1 MVDKM
6 KSTLAHPRVARL
18 KQINYRN
25 LFVYAILI
33 LISYQFIYPLLRMV
47 SMSLMTEDDIINPVV
62 NWIPQSLSFSN
73 FRTAL
78 RVMQPMTT
86 YFNSLWF
93 SGIQALGSTLV
104 AAMAGFALARYD
116 FPLKKFWFFMIIV
129 AFIIPLPVMMV
140 PRTMMVINLQ
150 DYLQDALARDQ
161 FRLLGTVWPQFL
173 LAFGGQGVFSTILI
187 LIFYNFT
194 RMIPPALDEAAAIDG
209 ASSMKIFYHIILK
222 LSVSTLLVIFLL
234 SFVWNWNETHITNQ
248 FLRPGSLSIELVT
261 SRLQAFEGM
270 FDEFAGMSGGIA
282 TPEGETG
289 SEMERIN
296 EAFRMSG
303 TLISI
308 LPLFVLYLLVQKH
321 FIKGIENTG
330 LTGI

>member
-1 MVDKM
+1 MVDRM
-6 KSTLAHPRVARL
+6 QVALAHPRVARL
-18 KQINYRN
+18 KKINYRN

-62 NWIPQSLSFSN
+62 NWIPQTLSFSN
-73 FRTAL
+73 FHTAM

-86 YFNSLWF
+86 YFNSFWF
-93 SGIQALGSTLV
+93 SGIQALGTTLV
-104 AAMAGFALARYD
+104 AAMAGFALARYE
-116 FPLKKFWFFMIIV
+116 FPFKKFWFFMIIV

-161 FRLLGTVWPQFL
+161 FRILGTIWPQII

-194 RMIPPALDEAAAIDG
+194 KMIPPALDEAAAIDG
-209 ASSMKIFYHIILK
+209 ANSLKIFYHIILK

-234 SFVWNWNETHITNQ
+234 SFVWNWNETYITNQ

-270 FDEFAGMSGGIA
+270 FDEFAGSAGAIA
-282 TPEGETG
+282 TPEGEGG